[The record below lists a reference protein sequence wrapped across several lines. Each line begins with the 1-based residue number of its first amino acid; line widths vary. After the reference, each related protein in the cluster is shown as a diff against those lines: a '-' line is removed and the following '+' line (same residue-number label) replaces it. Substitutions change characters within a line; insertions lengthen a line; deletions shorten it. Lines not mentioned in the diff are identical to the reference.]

1 MRAESGAAAC
11 ERVRVGRRSV
21 WSGLTLTLTLT
32 LTLATAPWRSA
43 PSSSASTSPSPSRP
57 GGSARHDGFRRRRR
71 RCDMELP
78 ARLGVLSL
86 SLCIPPC
93 LHMSCLVH
101 TIQVTDTYDPLTH
114 LNHFTGTTV
123 EPCHHRVCFVATA
136 PLVCDL
142 QYVSTSSTVHMLS
155 VLSPWRRG

>member
-1 MRAESGAAAC
+1 MRAERGAAAW

-21 WSGLTLTLTLT
+21 WSGLTLTLTVT

-43 PSSSASTSPSPSRP
+43 PWSSASTSPSPSRP
-57 GGSARHDGFRRRRR
+57 GSSARHDGFRRRRR

-123 EPCHHRVCFVATA
+123 EPSIVLRNLAHGVPAGWSNLRIFFY
-136 PLVCDL
+136 CDNRGL
-142 QYVSTSSTVHMLS
+142 LS
-155 VLSPWRRG
+155 IFRQ

>member
-1 MRAESGAAAC
+1 MRASACRAAIRLVRPHPHPHPRDGAFEIGAFELGFDLALALSP
-11 ERVRVGRRSV
+11 GRLCTASA
-21 WSGLTLTLTLT
+21 SASAS
-32 LTLATAPWRSA
+32 ATAFGDGFRRRL
-43 PSSSASTSPSPSRP
+43 SASAF
-57 GGSARHDGFRRRRR
+57 GVGVGDGFRRRRR

-123 EPCHHRVCFVATA
+123 EPCHRVCFVATA
-136 PLVCDL
+136 PLVC
-142 QYVSTSSTVHMLS
+142 YA
-155 VLSPWRRG
+155 

>member
-1 MRAESGAAAC
+1 MRASACRAAIRLVRPHPHPRDGAFEIGAFELGFDLALALSP
-11 ERVRVGRRSV
+11 GRLCTASAFGDGFRR
-21 WSGLTLTLTLT
+21 GL
-32 LTLATAPWRSA
+32 
-43 PSSSASTSPSPSRP
+43 SASAF
-57 GGSARHDGFRRRRR
+57 GVGVGDGFRRRRR

-123 EPCHHRVCFVATA
+123 EPCHNRVCFVATA
-136 PLVCDL
+136 PLVCDC
-142 QYVSTSSTVHMLS
+142 
-155 VLSPWRRG
+155 

>member
-1 MRAESGAAAC
+1 MRAESGAAAW
-11 ERVRVGRRSV
+11 ERVCVGRRSV
-21 WSGLTLTLTLT
+21 WSGLTLTLTVT

-43 PSSSASTSPSPSRP
+43 PWSSALTSPSPSRP

-114 LNHFTGTTV
+114 LNHFT
-123 EPCHHRVCFVATA
+123 
-136 PLVCDL
+136 
-142 QYVSTSSTVHMLS
+142 
-155 VLSPWRRG
+155 

>member
-21 WSGLTLTLTLT
+21 WSGLTLT

-142 QYVSTSSTVHMLS
+142 QYVSTRVQCTC
-155 VLSPWRRG
+155 

>member
-1 MRAESGAAAC
+1 
-11 ERVRVGRRSV
+11 
-21 WSGLTLTLTLT
+21 
-32 LTLATAPWRSA
+32 
-43 PSSSASTSPSPSRP
+43 
-57 GGSARHDGFRRRRR
+57 
-71 RCDMELP
+71 MELP

-123 EPCHHRVCFVATA
+123 DHVTTVCALLPPHH
-136 PLVCDL
+136 
-142 QYVSTSSTVHMLS
+142 LS
-155 VLSPWRRG
+155 VIASG